1 MPQKKK
7 VKLFGQKNLTADTYC
22 VKIYLNYISGET
34 ALLTATVKKQ
44 TTEIFDDKLL
54 LFAEGDKI
62 PFAYRAPAPEN
73 EPYYFPEERLIDR
86 IGQFRI
92 TDAENVLICR
102 YIGKPALSAVIAP
115 LDNSSNIADKAEPLI
130 GYLRAAYSLELSVK
144 DIEKFEELTA
154 RLAERC
160 GCLTDIYREDNILDL
175 PFGLDSAKPDSA
187 FIAVCLPI
195 IALMYRRISA
205 LRGFNFK
212 ITFADGLPCLV
223 FSAKV
228 ILSDKDSIIPE
239 QQALS
244 RITGTDGL
252 SFIHRISDLGE
263 ECNGGSL
270 FRLSVAIC
278 PQTSDPRG
286 ILRAPEWKKRTENT
300 LSKIDLDVPGRF

>member
-1 MPQKKK
+1 M
-7 VKLFGQKNLTADTYC
+7 
-22 VKIYLNYISGET
+22 
-34 ALLTATVKKQ
+34 LTATVKKQ
-44 TTEIFDDKLL
+44 TTEVFDNKLL
-54 LFAEGDKI
+54 LFAEGEQV

-73 EPYYFPEERLIDR
+73 EPYSFPEGSLIDK

-92 TDAENVLICR
+92 TDADNVLICR
-102 YIGKPALSAVIAP
+102 YIGKPALSAVIAS
-115 LDNSSNIADKAEPLI
+115 LDNSSNIADKAEALI

-144 DIEKFEELTA
+144 DIDKFEELIA

-160 GCLTDIYREDNILDL
+160 GCLTDIYREDNITL
-175 PFGLDSAKPDSA
+175 GLDAVKPDSA

-228 ILSDKDSIIPE
+228 ILSDQDSRIPE
-239 QQALS
+239 KQMLC
-244 RITGTDGL
+244 RISGTDGL
-252 SFIHRISDLGE
+252 SFIHRLSNLGE
-263 ECNGGSL
+263 ECHEGSL

-286 ILRAPEWKKRTENT
+286 ILRATEWKKRTENI